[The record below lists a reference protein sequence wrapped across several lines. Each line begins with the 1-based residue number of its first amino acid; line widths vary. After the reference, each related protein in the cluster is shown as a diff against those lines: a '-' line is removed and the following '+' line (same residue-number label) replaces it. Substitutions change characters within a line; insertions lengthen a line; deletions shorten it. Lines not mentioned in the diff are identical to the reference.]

1 MIQPIRTQKAQMK
14 MGETIMVLLAFFMLL
29 GIGLVIYANFQK
41 TSILRQ
47 ASETFEREAVRI
59 ALKTAFYPE
68 FACSE
73 GGVVNENC
81 FDIHK
86 VRAFGKLSDL
96 SEEGG
101 GNEAFFLFH
110 ETELRDSKIYIEQ
123 IFPPPNVEL
132 GEWEED
138 DDEQLTRVTIYD
150 NSPLLQMRVL
160 VGKASPRLS
169 QSRFGMIPSERQ
181 KRTHLACWLLKCTER
196 GLANDLD
203 K

>member
-150 NSPLLQMRVL
+150 NSPTIADEGFSWESFPTFIPITIRDDTQRKAEKDSLGML
-160 VGKASPRLS
+160 VVEVYRT
-169 QSRFGMIPSERQ
+169 RFG
-181 KRTHLACWLLKCTER
+181 
-196 GLANDLD
+196 
-203 K
+203 